1 MREEARGEV
10 TADSRAAAAARL
22 HFPTNKYPP
31 RSIRS
36 LYLYPSSFVCTL
48 VMRLTPTGSRPGSPR
63 ERLGRELALHRIRTP
78 KQAGRQ
84 AGDDNNSRFYSGG
97 SVHVVVVVNS
107 SAHIGTMY
115 VDSKRIVNRWNA
127 SKCTRRGSTN
137 LQNVQI
143 WMPSPG
149 WL

>member
-1 MREEARGEV
+1 MYAGDETDPHWEQARFSE
-10 TADSRAAAAARL
+10 RA
-22 HFPTNKYPP
+22 T
-31 RSIRS
+31 
-36 LYLYPSSFVCTL
+36 
-48 VMRLTPTGSRPGSPR
+48 R
-63 ERLGRELALHRIRTP
+63 ERTGVASHTNTE
-78 KQAGRQ
+78 AGRQ

-149 WL
+149 WLYYNKYNCLHFSSINIHPHTRLCIFESPSWKLCWA